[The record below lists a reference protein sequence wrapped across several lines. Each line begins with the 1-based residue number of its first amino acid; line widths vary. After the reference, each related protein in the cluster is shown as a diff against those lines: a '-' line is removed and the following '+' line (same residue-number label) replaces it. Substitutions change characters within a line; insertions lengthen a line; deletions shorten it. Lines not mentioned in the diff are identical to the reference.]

1 MENGEVLISG
11 YRIPY
16 SYAAM
21 PGVKKNLVIID
32 IKGDEIWQKL
42 RAADRINEWK
52 INVYIPH
59 FIAGSKE
66 VVDSESS
73 SNLDSA
79 GEFYYNFVQAM
90 RLKNVMLMGEGI
102 NADVALKCSMIHPER
117 FSNVIAIDGTGYD
130 GYAEEL
136 YRVQKPVL
144 LVWGGARGYR
154 ETMIGQSYHDLIAG
168 SVFKVFDNSK
178 RPLEDSTDRFFSML
192 KNYIAVD

>member
-16 SYAAM
+16 SYVVITGAR
-21 PGVKKNLVIID
+21 KNMVIID
-32 IKGDEIWQKL
+32 IRGDGIWDEL
-42 RAADRINEWK
+42 RAADRINEWN
-52 INVYIPH
+52 INVYIPR
-59 FIAGSKE
+59 FPAAGRNADDVKYSGGI
-66 VVDSESS
+66 
-73 SNLDSA
+73 DSA
-79 GEFYYNFVQAM
+79 SEFYYDFVQAM

-102 NADVALKCSMIHPER
+102 NADVALKCSMNHPEKY
-117 FSNVIAIDGTGYD
+117 SNIIAIDATGYE

-144 LVWGGARGYR
+144 LIWGGARGYR